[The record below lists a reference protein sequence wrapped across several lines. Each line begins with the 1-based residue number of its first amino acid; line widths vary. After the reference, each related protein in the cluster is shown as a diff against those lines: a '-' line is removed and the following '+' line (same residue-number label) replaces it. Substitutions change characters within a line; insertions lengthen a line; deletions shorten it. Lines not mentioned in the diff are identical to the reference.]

1 MRLPEAF
8 CEMIHGLLG
17 EEAQSFFDC
26 FERERYGGIRINT
39 LKLPKKR
46 AEGLVKAFRLTGA
59 VNWCSTGFYFPENVR
74 PAKSPYYHAGLFYIQ
89 EPSAMLP
96 ASVAGIE
103 PGMNVL
109 DLCAAPG
116 GKSTHVAS
124 LQQGRGILISNDISA
139 SRCKALVRNLETFGV
154 RNAIVTNELPDRLA
168 TRFEGFFDRILIDAP
183 CSGEGMFRKDPEA
196 ISKWEDHKPERCGQM
211 QRELLYHAA
220 KMLKQGGRII
230 YSTCTFEI
238 AENEQMLAEFLSRNP
253 EFEFVGIEHEILGIS
268 QGIKLDNA
276 GDTDA
281 CGRIWPHRAKGEG
294 HFVGIIEKRKN
305 EKDIT
310 YADTVAPEKR
320 GAKPKRITEIE
331 LFEDFC
337 DEVFVQ
343 GKSFANNLRL
353 TRIQE
358 RLYHI
363 GVAGGLDA
371 AVETDI
377 THRLNGLRIVRN
389 GWYLGEFKRNRFEPS
404 LAFAMGLDARE
415 VKRTVTVKP
424 DDAALGIYLTGAS
437 FEIGEGAGIACTE
450 DTDGS
455 VLVCMDVDEMGVFPL
470 GWGKRNGGMIK
481 NKFPHART

>member
-8 CEMIHGLLG
+8 CEMIRGLLG

-39 LKLPKKR
+39 LKLPKDR
-46 AEGLVKAFRLTGA
+46 AEGLVKAFGLTGA
-59 VNWCSTGFYFPENVR
+59 VAWCSTGFYFPENVR

-96 ASVAGIE
+96 ASVADIE
-103 PGMNVL
+103 PGMDVL

-124 LQQGRGILISNDISA
+124 LQKGKGILVSNDISA

-154 RNAIVTNELPDRLA
+154 RNAIVTNELPERLA

-238 AENEQMLAEFLSRNP
+238 AENEQMLAEFISRNP
-253 EFEFVGIEHEILGIS
+253 EFEFVGIEHGALGIS
-268 QGIKLDNA
+268 RGIKLDNDDETA
-276 GDTDA
+276 S
-281 CGRIWPHRAKGEG
+281 CGRIWPHRAMGEG
-294 HFVGIIEKRKN
+294 HFVGIIERRKN
-305 EKDIT
+305 ENDIT
-310 YADTVAPEKR
+310 YADTTAPEKR
-320 GAKPKRITEIE
+320 GAKAKRIAEIE

-337 DEVFVQ
+337 DEVFEQ
-343 GKSFANNLRL
+343 GKYFADNLRL
-353 TRIQE
+353 TRIQD
-358 RLYHI
+358 RLYH
-363 GVAGGLDA
+363 VSAAGGLDCKA
-371 AVETDI
+371 GLDI
-377 THRLNGLRIVRN
+377 TLKLNGLRIVRN

-404 LAFAMGLDARE
+404 LAFAMGLDVRE
-415 VKRTVTVKP
+415 VKRRVTLKP
-424 DDAALGIYLTGAS
+424 EDVSLGTYLTGAS
-437 FEIGEGAGIACTE
+437 FEIGYGSGTVCS
-450 DTDGS
+450 DTADGN
-455 VLVCMDVDEMGVFPL
+455 VLVCMDAGDMGVFSL
-470 GWGKRNGGMIK
+470 GWGKKNGDMVK